1 MKVMVS
7 MGNLLLDHPDLS
19 HEEFFGI
26 VDNIKSQNIEEII
39 FPNQKNTNL
48 VIDLVNKYKQ
58 RENK

>member
-7 MGNLLLDHPDLS
+7 MGSLLLDHPDLS

-48 VIDLVNKYKQ
+48 VIDLVNKYKE